1 MSLLRGR
8 GRCAV
13 RAVLLTQKSQEARE
27 GGCPR
32 LGWLSGSPL
41 SAAFRGSRAGRNGFS
56 PSGPGLGLGAG
67 EVGEGSFLG
76 LHRACDPQS
85 WGQAEREHRTS
96 EVPSSGTVKLQRTGN
111 FKCWIC
117 TCTRGYWILAGEA

>member
-1 MSLLRGR
+1 MPAPGLALRVPSQRCFQREQGWQERLLSLR
-8 GRCAV
+8 
-13 RAVLLTQKSQEARE
+13 
-27 GGCPR
+27 
-32 LGWLSGSPL
+32 
-41 SAAFRGSRAGRNGFS
+41 
-56 PSGPGLGLGAG
+56 GPGLGLGAG

-96 EVPSSGTVKLQRTGN
+96 EVPSSGTVKLQRTRN